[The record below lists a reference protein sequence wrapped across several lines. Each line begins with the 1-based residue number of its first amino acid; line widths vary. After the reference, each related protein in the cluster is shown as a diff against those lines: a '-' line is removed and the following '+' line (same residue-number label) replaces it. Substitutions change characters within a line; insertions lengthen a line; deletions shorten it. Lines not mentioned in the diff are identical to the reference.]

1 MNTITSKKNYEN
13 RKKNY
18 KNGKNTIK
26 MENAII
32 GNFMVENG
40 PSIRLMGLD
49 TRRKQVV
56 HHKTRK
62 IQWTTEALKAYDD
75 ISNYKLVSVLLY
87 IL

>member
-1 MNTITSKKNYEN
+1 
-13 RKKNY
+13 
-18 KNGKNTIK
+18 
-26 MENAII
+26 
-32 GNFMVENG
+32 MVENG

-62 IQWTTEALKAYDD
+62 KQWTTEALKAYDD